1 MMSQFKFHCAV
12 ILVILAGCEVG
23 PDFKPPKMTVAPSFG
38 DIAAAQPVGSVN
50 SSRVIAIHWWRSFN
64 DPELDSLINRA
75 VKNNLDLRNAQL
87 RLRQARAQRGVVGSE
102 LWPEINA
109 DGGYQHARG
118 SKNVVIPLGAFGGS
132 SGSSSAASSAT
143 ASNSKST
150 SASGII
156 ATPFQSGDST
166 GGGETTTG
174 GAAASSAPLGGPQS
188 PLGNGGFPGVTTDLY
203 QAGFDASW
211 EIDIFG
217 GQRRAIEAADADTL
231 AAIEDQRDVMVSL
244 LAEVAR
250 DYIELR
256 TAQVQSQIAE
266 QNLHDEQD
274 TLDLTRSR
282 YRAGFATDLDVARQ
296 AAEVASTAATLPAYE
311 AEVRE
316 MIHALGV
323 LLGQD
328 PESLSVELSTFSPLP
343 PVPPVVPVGVPADLV
358 RRRPDI
364 RRAEQQLAAASARIG
379 VATADFYPKFSITG
393 SFGLDSSQIKELFDW
408 NSHYFALSPGI
419 TWPIFDAGRI
429 HNNVEVQKALAR
441 EAMTT
446 YQLAVLGAIREVEDS
461 LASYRTEQLRRQS
474 LFEAVNES
482 QQAVELARQQY
493 EKGVIDFLEVLDTQR
508 TLLEAQNVLAQS
520 DSAISLDLVTLYK
533 ALGGGWET
541 GPSTQ

>member
-1 MMSQFKFHCAV
+1 MMSKFKFRFAV
-12 ILVILAGCEVG
+12 IFAILSGCEVG

-50 SSRVIAIHWWRSFN
+50 SSRVIAIHWWRTFN

-132 SGSSSAASSAT
+132 SSGASSAT
-143 ASNSKST
+143 AANSKST

-156 ATPFQSGDST
+156 ATPFQSGEST
-166 GGGETTTG
+166 GG
-174 GAAASSAPLGGPQS
+174 GAAASSAPLGGPGS

-203 QAGFDASW
+203 EAGFDASW

-231 AAIEDQRDVMVSL
+231 AAIEDQRDVMISL

-256 TAQVQSQIAE
+256 TAQIQAQIAE

-311 AEVRE
+311 AEFRQ

-328 PESLSVELSTFSPLP
+328 PESLSVELSVFSPLP
-343 PVPPVVPVGVPADLV
+343 PVPPLVPVGVPADLV

-441 EAMTT
+441 QAMTT

-461 LASYRTEQLRRQS
+461 LASYRTEQFRRQS

-482 QQAVELARQQY
+482 QQAVDLARQQY

-520 DSAISLDLVTLYK
+520 DSAISLDLVSLYK

-541 GPSTQ
+541 GPTTQ